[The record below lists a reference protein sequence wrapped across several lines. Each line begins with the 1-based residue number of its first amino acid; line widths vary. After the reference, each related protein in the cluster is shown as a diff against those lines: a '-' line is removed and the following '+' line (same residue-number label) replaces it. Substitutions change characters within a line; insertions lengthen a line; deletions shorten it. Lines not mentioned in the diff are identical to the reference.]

1 MKIAGLDIGT
11 TGCKLTV
18 FDEAGNYLD
27 KSYCDYPVSRHKSEH
42 EIDAGLIRDGVFQ
55 VIGKMAAKYPDIAG
69 IGVTSFGE
77 TFVCTDE
84 QGIPLFPSLLY
95 TDPRGAEECEKLVE
109 RLGAHTI
116 ADITGL
122 KPHSMYG
129 IAKMM
134 WVKKHRPDR
143 YRQTKY
149 IFQMEDF
156 VVFLLT
162 GKRQI
167 DYSLATRTM
176 AFDIRTLEWSKE
188 ILQAAGIDQKLLS
201 EVVPTGTSAG
211 RIRKEIA
218 AETGLGEQTQII
230 SISQDQVAAAIGAG
244 VFHNDVAA
252 DGAGTVECI
261 TPVFDGIPDN
271 DVLYQGSYAIVPYII
286 PGKYVCYAFSF
297 TGGALVKWNIET
309 NCKLEKSQAKEQGR
323 NVYSVLEENL
333 PDEPTG
339 IMVLPHFAGAAT
351 PYMDSESKGAILGL
365 TVSNTTSELHRAMM
379 EGVTYEMLVNMEQL
393 RKAGIAPKTLRATG
407 GGANNKIWM
416 QMKADVLNI
425 PIITLASEEAGTVG
439 SAMLTGIAIG
449 VYRDLEDAAE
459 HMVQMVDAY
468 EPRPEYHE
476 KYMVIYERYK
486 KIYDAVRPL
495 M

>member
-18 FDEAGNYLD
+18 FDEAGTYLD
-27 KSYCDYPVSRHKSEH
+27 KAYCDYPVSRHKSEH
-42 EIDAGLIRDGVFQ
+42 EIDASLIRDGVFQ
-55 VIGKMAAKYPDIAG
+55 VIREMTSKYQDIAG

-77 TFVCTDE
+77 TFVCTDQE
-84 QGIPLFPSLLY
+84 GKPLHPSLLY
-95 TDPRGAEECEKLVE
+95 TDPRGAAECQELMDQ
-109 RLGAHTI
+109 LGAKTI

-134 WVKKHRPDR
+134 WVKKHKPEV
-143 YRQTKY
+143 YSETKY

-176 AFDIRTLEWSKE
+176 AFDIRELKWSNK
-188 ILQAAGIDQKLLS
+188 IFQIAGIDENLLS
-201 EVVPTGTSAG
+201 PVVPTGTSAG
-211 RIRKEIA
+211 HITEEIA
-218 AETGLGEQTQII
+218 VKTGLQPDTQII
-230 SISQDQVAAAIGAG
+230 SISQDQVSAAIGAG
-244 VFHNDVAA
+244 VFDNDVAA

-271 DVLYQGSYAIVPYII
+271 DVLYQGSYAIVPYIV

-297 TGGALVKWNIET
+297 TGGALVKWNIDT
-309 NCKLEKSQAKEQGR
+309 NCKLEKMQAKEQGR
-323 NVYSVLEENL
+323 NVYSLLEENL

-365 TVSNTTSELHRAMM
+365 TVSNTAPELHRAMM
-379 EGVTYEMLVNMEQL
+379 EGVTYEMMVNMEQL
-393 RKAGIAPKTLRATG
+393 RKAGIAPKALRATG
-407 GGANNKIWM
+407 GGANNKIWT
-416 QMKADVLNI
+416 QMKADILNI
-425 PIITLASEEAGTVG
+425 PITTLASEEAGTVG

-449 VYRDLEDAAE
+449 VYRDLEDAAA
-459 HMVQMVDAY
+459 HMVQMVDTFV
-468 EPRPEYHE
+468 PRPEFHE
-476 KYMVIYERYK
+476 KYMTIYERYK